1 MKATALTIAALLL
14 ATTVTWAAPITIADK
29 DLAATLDAHVKAVQS
44 RDLPALEKTIT
55 TGQALDLI
63 LPNGKRM
70 TTRAEYVD
78 LHRDWF
84 KETSWTWK
92 LEPLAVTTGDD
103 MAIITARTHYE
114 EREGAKVTTG
124 ENYLSLAFRKEAGS
138 WRLVHDQNTRI
149 GPAP

>member
-1 MKATALTIAALLL
+1 MKTAALSFLLSLIAATS
-14 ATTVTWAAPITIADK
+14 TTMASPITDK

-70 TTRAEYVD
+70 TTRKEYVD
-78 LHRDWF
+78 LHREWF
-84 KETSWTWK
+84 KETNWTWK
-92 LEPLAVTTGDD
+92 LEPLAVTTGGDI
-103 MAIITARTHYE
+103 AIITARTHYE
-114 EREGAKVTTG
+114 EREGGKTTAT
-124 ENYLSLAFRKEAGS
+124 ENYLSLAFRKEAGT

-149 GPAP
+149 AP

>member
-1 MKATALTIAALLL
+1 MKTTALSFLLSLIAATS
-14 ATTVTWAAPITIADK
+14 TTMASPITDK

-55 TGQALDLI
+55 TGEALDLI

-70 TTRAEYVD
+70 TTRKEYVD
-78 LHRDWF
+78 LHREWF
-84 KETSWTWK
+84 KETNWTWK
-92 LEPLAVTTGDD
+92 LEPLAVTTGGD

-114 EREGAKVTTG
+114 EREDGKTSAT
-124 ENYLSLAFRKEAGS
+124 ENYLSLAFRKEAGV

-149 GPAP
+149 AP

>member
-1 MKATALTIAALLL
+1 MKTTALTITLAL
-14 ATTVTWAAPITIADK
+14 ATATTTLAAPMTIPDK

-55 TGQALDLI
+55 TGEALDLI
-63 LPNGKRM
+63 LPNGKRL

-84 KETSWTWK
+84 KETNWTWK
-92 LEPLAVTTGDD
+92 LEPLAVTTGGD

-114 EREGAKVTTG
+114 EREGAKTTVT
-124 ENYLSLAFRKEAGS
+124 ENYLSLAFRKESGT
-138 WRLVHDQNTRI
+138 WRLIHDQNTRVATQ
-149 GPAP
+149 P